1 MESVSLYSEARTEYL
16 KQLSTWIIPPLVD
29 FYRKEYNTI
38 AARDSKK
45 AMSAFQEFCSTV
57 PLWNQDVIDTHI
69 GALLDTCRC
78 DYVEELMTAVFIAH
92 TKMLTSIR
100 VNSRQK
106 KLQIKLPKLDHFLHR
121 VFVECARAF
130 WKAPFLFA
138 EDLTPVEKQKNV
150 LQAEVMCTEALS
162 GAVRSLLPVK
172 SILQDY
178 LDDGNSDD
186 DVADKAA
193 HAAAAESDE
202 DSDDSEPIVAP
213 VVIPVA
219 APIAAPVPVP
229 DPIVAPVPVPE
240 PIVAPVPVPEPIAA
254 PVPVPEP
261 IAAPVPVPEPVVAPV
276 PAPEPIVAPAA
287 APVPFPEP
295 VAASAITIEKL
306 DTAPGPI
313 YLTSSNHSIDAA
325 SGRLPVVNLEKDI
338 NPTPPKLV
346 IETEPTVHFTPYD
359 TVYDENTTSVSEI
372 RYAPKISVEDKP
384 ASSWGFDDDA
394 PKLTIGAT
402 SSTIGGDDIVDL
414 EPPAHS
420 SRPTTPVD
428 IDVSLG
434 STLDF
439 EELA

>member
-121 VFVECARAF
+121 VFVECARSF

-193 HAAAAESDE
+193 AAAAAATHAAAAESDE

-213 VVIPVA
+213 VVVPAPIPVPEPVA
-219 APIAAPVPVP
+219 APA
-229 DPIVAPVPVPE
+229 PIV
-240 PIVAPVPVPEPIAA
+240 
-254 PVPVPEP
+254 
-261 IAAPVPVPEPVVAPV
+261 APVPVPEPVVAPAVV
-276 PAPEPIVAPAA
+276 PAPMSVPEPVVASVPVPEPVAAPVAA
-287 APVPFPEP
+287 APVAAAPT
-295 VAASAITIEKL
+295 AASAITIEKL

-313 YLTSSNHSIDAA
+313 HLTESNHSIDAA
-325 SGRLPVVNLEKDI
+325 SGRLPVVNLEKDF

-414 EPPAHS
+414 EPPVHS

>member
-213 VVIPVA
+213 IVIPVA
-219 APIAAPVPVP
+219 APVPVPEPIVAPVPVPEPVAAPVPVP
-229 DPIVAPVPVPE
+229 EPIVAPVPVPE
-240 PIVAPVPVPEPIAA
+240 PIVAPVPVPEPI
-254 PVPVPEP
+254 
-261 IAAPVPVPEPVVAPV
+261 VAPV
-276 PAPEPIVAPAA
+276 PAPEPIVAPAVA
-287 APVPFPEP
+287 P

-402 SSTIGGDDIVDL
+402 SSTIEGDDIVDL
-414 EPPAHS
+414 EPPVHS
-420 SRPTTPVD
+420 SRPTTPID